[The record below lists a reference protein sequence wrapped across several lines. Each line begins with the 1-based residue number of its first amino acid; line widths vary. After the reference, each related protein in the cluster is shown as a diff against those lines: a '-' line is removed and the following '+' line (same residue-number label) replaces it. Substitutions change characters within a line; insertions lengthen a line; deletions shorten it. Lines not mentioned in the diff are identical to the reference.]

1 MYWFWTYR
9 HIFVARGGVENIFL
23 TLILWF
29 YGIRQNSHMCI
40 IITRYSFSTLEPNE
54 FQFTLVLN
62 MSKVLTVDATYMV
75 LNIWIHIDVI
85 KLMRMK
91 LETFRVIKEIRKI
104 WKLNSCPLFCVEV
117 LTVCTFLC
125 LLALIYH
132 RPHSR
137 FHESWEFCE
146 VRQRCWYH
154 DSAHSKRVASF
165 SHLPSADKHKD
176 DVDIFVVIGSNTKIM
191 AFEKKPKCN
200 KYMKGIAINSWY
212 DTMQFLKWNTKYIYE
227 ILMHTEQDV
236 RHHGYSESLVSR
248 TIKHKCH

>member
-29 YGIRQNSHMCI
+29 YGIRQNSPKFAHV
-40 IITRYSFSTLEPNE
+40 YYYHKVLLSTLEPNE
-54 FQFTLVLN
+54 FQFTLVLS

-85 KLMRMK
+85 KPMRMK
-91 LETFRVIKEIRKI
+91 LETFGVIKVIRMI
-104 WKLNSCPLFCVEV
+104 WKLNSLFCVEV
-117 LTVCTFLC
+117 LTVCTFLR
-125 LLALIYH
+125 LLTLIYH

-137 FHESWEFCE
+137 FHESWAFCE

-165 SHLPSADKHKD
+165 SHLPSAT
-176 DVDIFVVIGSNTKIM
+176 STKM
-191 AFEKKPKCN
+191 
-200 KYMKGIAINSWY
+200 MWTS
-212 DTMQFLKWNTKYIYE
+212 
-227 ILMHTEQDV
+227 
-236 RHHGYSESLVSR
+236 SL
-248 TIKHKCH
+248 